1 MFWFSLID
9 RILNRKVI
17 KPKNKVKIYHRHW
30 IYSLSILTKLGMYH
44 WYIDKKK
51 KVCSF
56 KVLMIDPAVLYPS
69 ESKF

>member
-51 KVCSF
+51 EG
-56 KVLMIDPAVLYPS
+56 LLI
-69 ESKF
+69 